1 MNSPLECPNS
11 YPGAYLWALSDAAV
25 PRGLVFR
32 HEDICKRI
40 TWVSS
45 LPVPPAL
52 IFFNLLNISLGS
64 IILMLT
70 PSPLKILLCTA
81 LIQKIRPKAWE
92 GIYWSFLSSCR
103 AAPGR
108 LLLVYFWLIGLT
120 VSLFFVSHSNQLRK
134 TLEILNLDLIVPLTA
149 SKRELFRT
157 VSFFLNAST
166 LRART
171 T

>member
-52 IFFNLLNISLGS
+52 IFI
-64 IILMLT
+64 
-70 PSPLKILLCTA
+70 
-81 LIQKIRPKAWE
+81 
-92 GIYWSFLSSCR
+92 
-103 AAPGR
+103 
-108 LLLVYFWLIGLT
+108 
-120 VSLFFVSHSNQLRK
+120 
-134 TLEILNLDLIVPLTA
+134 
-149 SKRELFRT
+149 
-157 VSFFLNAST
+157 
-166 LRART
+166 
-171 T
+171 